1 MDEKILSKIRRRL
14 TLDQTFMDD
23 CAAFDNM
30 DGMQWD
36 LPAGLATHEWVRK
49 RVSTDAHGILKT
61 AVNLFETHNPKWE
74 ILPRGPADADKA
86 EELERW
92 LEWQMIVASRNG
104 DKDASTE
111 KLRHAAKYGRICS
124 QLDFLPYWC
133 EKGTEEYKDAM
144 ANPFCDT
151 VHPPANIHYERGKY
165 GLRWVAN
172 VSNIAAADAI
182 DHWDAYQTDAK
193 YGGKIKG
200 AIGKVEELLEGDD
213 EARLMYVDYTDKEKR
228 WVFAYLASGEAID
241 LELGVSEGD
250 DLIEFFDG
258 ENKLGFINWA
268 IAEAASTPILYSMH
282 HGGLWE
288 NQNFLDTIADSI
300 IIRRGFFPLIK
311 HTSVSGKPL
320 EVDYTGAEAVVELS
334 QSDGESADVLSPP
347 PLDPGIRELMD
358 RNSQKAANATGM
370 KGLQNT
376 DIVGN
381 VQYASV
387 NAMIQ
392 LAKSVLDPYLT
403 AYQRNAMETAR
414 LAFMW
419 VRKSG
424 VTVTGYRQKDKNI
437 EKNKVKG
444 EKINVSPSDF
454 DPKTM
459 VIKCELLSTNTSDE
473 MQRMN
478 VFSQAKQ
485 LNLPI
490 SSADIVERMGWGE
503 ADVLKA
509 DWMKEQIEMNAL
521 QTFLKMQDPEFKM
534 KFAQFQQQM
543 QAAQMQQEQM
553 AQQAQAAQQQGPP
566 QGPPG
571 PPAQMGGAQM
581 MPGGMGNDPNQGGL
595 PPAMSD
601 PNETRTQT
609 QRPGP

>member
-1 MDEKILSKIRRRL
+1 MDEKILGRIRRRL
-14 TLDQTFMDD
+14 ALDKPFMED
-23 CAAFDNM
+23 CASFDAM
-30 DGMQWD
+30 DLMQWE
-36 LPAGLATHEWVRK
+36 LPNGLAVHEWVRK
-49 RVSTDAHGILKT
+49 RVSTDAHDILKT
-61 AVNLFETHNPKWE
+61 AVNLFDTHNPKWE
-74 ILPRGPADADKA
+74 ILPRGPMDASKA

-92 LEWQMIVASRNG
+92 LEWHMLVASQNG
-104 DKDASTE
+104 ERDASTE
-111 KLRHAAKYGRICS
+111 KLKHAAKYGRICS
-124 QLDFLPYWC
+124 QLDFLPYWVS
-133 EKGTEEYKDAM
+133 EQSGEYKDAL

-182 DHWDAYQTDAK
+182 DHWDAYKKDPT
-193 YGGKIKG
+193 YGDKIEA
-200 AIGKVEELLEGDD
+200 AISKIESFLEDDD

-228 WVFAYLASGEAID
+228 WVFAYLYNSDDIDCD
-241 LELGVSEGD
+241 LEIPED
-250 DLIEFFDG
+250 DFVEIVDG

-268 IAEAASTPILYSMH
+268 ISEAASTPLLYSLH

-288 NQNFLDTIADSI
+288 NQNFLDTLADST
-300 IIRRGFFPLIK
+300 IIRRAFFPLIK
-311 HTSVSGKPL
+311 HRSISGKAL
-320 EVDYTGAEAVVELS
+320 EVDYTGAEAVAEVS
-334 QSDGESADVLSPP
+334 ANDGEEIEVMMPP

-358 RNSQKAANATGM
+358 RNSQKAASSTGM

-381 VQYASV
+381 VQFASI

-392 LAKSVLDPYLT
+392 LAKSTLDPFIT
-403 AYQRNAMETAR
+403 AYQRNAIETGK

-419 VRKSG
+419 VSKSG
-424 VTVTGYRQKDKNI
+424 KTITGYRQKDKN
-437 EKNKVKG
+437 KQDNKVKG
-444 EKINVSPSDF
+444 EKINVSPDDF

-485 LNLPI
+485 LGLPI
-490 SSADIVERMGWGE
+490 PGADIVERMGWGE
-503 ADVLKA
+503 ADVLMQ
-509 DWMKEQIEMNAL
+509 DWQKEQILNNAL
-521 QTFLKMQDPEFKM
+521 QNFLKMQDPEFQM

-543 QAAQMQQEQM
+543 AMQQ
-553 AQQAQAAQQQGPP
+553 QQAQMMQQQQAQMQGPP
-566 QGPPG
+566 QGPG
-571 PPAQMGGAQM
+571 GMPPPEQMGGAQM
-581 MPGGMGNDPNQGGL
+581 MPGGMGNDPAQGGL

-601 PNETRTQT
+601 PNETRTMT